1 MKKFVLLLMAALAL
15 PVMAQMTTTTKA
27 EALKLQDRDNME
39 VFAPVKA
46 FDASAITVADK
57 TRGGYL
63 WDFETDESLAGW
75 TTYDADGDGYAW
87 EIDNYYSYNGGTYCL
102 TSRSYYGGA
111 LSPDNWLISP
121 AVSLDGM
128 LSIFT
133 ENYLSSYPDKFMV
146 YVFVGEFEDIA
157 DLDNFVPISEFIQPG
172 TTWEEYT
179 FDLSEYAGATGHFA
193 LRHYDCYD
201 EFRILVDYI
210 SLGYTPEP
218 EPTTPEDVTVEPGTN
233 DAAVMWTDDDDAMW
247 NLRYRVYTEP
257 TGYFWDF
264 EETAADDY
272 SLPGGWTCIDADGD
286 GYEWYHLN
294 QSGGFQTHS
303 GYGHLTSASY
313 ANYTGLNP
321 DNWLVSPEVTL
332 TGNLSFWACGQDP
345 SYAAEHFTV
354 YVTTGDPNDVDSYV
368 AISDEIIANGEITEY
383 VFDLSEYEGQTGH
396 VAIRHH
402 NCYDQFRLNVDDVQ
416 IGEPNEEAEWIYVYG
431 LTDTNY
437 FIEGLDENTTYEVQ
451 VQAFNE
457 NQHESEWTE
466 SVLFTTTQKTSIQE
480 ISTEVKGDNRYYNM
494 MGQEVDGNNLPAG
507 IYIHNGKKILVK

>member
-1 MKKFVLLLMAALAL
+1 MKKLVLLLMAALAL
-15 PVMAQMTTTTKA
+15 PVMAQMTSTKA
-27 EALKLQDRDNME
+27 ECMRSKDRDKTE

-75 TTYDADGDGYAW
+75 MTYDADGDGYSW

-102 TSRSYYGGA
+102 TSRSYYGGSA

-210 SLGYTPEP
+210 SLGYTPDP
-218 EPTTPEDVTVEPGTN
+218 VATTPEELAVEPGSN
-233 DAAVMWTDDDDAMW
+233 DASVIWTDTDDEAW

-264 EETAADDY
+264 EDCENG
-272 SLPGGWTCIDADGD
+272 LPEGFTTLDEDGD
-286 GYEWYHLN
+286 GYTWGLWDPEYYGYDPGDGVQLN
-294 QSGGFQTHS
+294 GTKCA
-303 GYGHLTSASY
+303 TSASY
-313 ANYTGLNP
+313 ANYTALYP
-321 DNWLVSPEVTL
+321 DNWLITPEVTL
-332 TGNLSFWACGQDP
+332 TGELSFYAGGQDP
-345 SYAAEHFTV
+345 DYAAEVFAV
-354 YVTTGDPNDVDSYV
+354 YVSVGDREWVK
-368 AISDEIIANGEITEY
+368 ISDDITATSPIQKY
-383 VFDLSEYEGQTGH
+383 TFDLSEYEGMKGQ
-396 VAIRHH
+396 VAIRHY
-402 NCYDQFRLNVDDVQ
+402 NCYDQFRLNVDDIQ
-416 IGEPNEEAEWIYVYG
+416 IGSPSDTEEAEWIYVYD
-431 LTDTNY
+431 LTDTE
-437 FIEGLDENTTYEVQ
+437 FVIEGLDPETTYEVQ
-451 VQAFNE
+451 VQAYNDFNE
-457 NQHESEWTE
+457 SDWSE
-466 SVLFTTTQKTSIQE
+466 SVIFTTTKKTSIEE
-480 ISTEVKGDNRYYNM
+480 ISAEVKGDNRYYNM

>member
-1 MKKFVLLLMAALAL
+1 
-15 PVMAQMTTTTKA
+15 
-27 EALKLQDRDNME
+27 
-39 VFAPVKA
+39 
-46 FDASAITVADK
+46 
-57 TRGGYL
+57 
-63 WDFETDESLAGW
+63 
-75 TTYDADGDGYAW
+75 
-87 EIDNYYSYNGGTYCL
+87 
-102 TSRSYYGGA
+102 
-111 LSPDNWLISP
+111 
-121 AVSLDGM
+121 
-128 LSIFT
+128 
-133 ENYLSSYPDKFMV
+133 
-146 YVFVGEFEDIA
+146 
-157 DLDNFVPISEFIQPG
+157 
-172 TTWEEYT
+172 
-179 FDLSEYAGATGHFA
+179 
-193 LRHYDCYD
+193 
-201 EFRILVDYI
+201 
-210 SLGYTPEP
+210 
-218 EPTTPEDVTVEPGTN
+218 
-233 DAAVMWTDDDDAMW
+233 MWTDDDDAMW